1 MVVRLWLKNSKRV
14 VGDGKGEGS
23 PPPCLPLPI
32 VPRALSGHE
41 VTASPSP
48 YDTKRRGLFGG
59 KSLIPEAKGASQL

>member
-1 MVVRLWLKNSKRV
+1 MVFRLGLKNSKRV

-23 PPPCLPLPI
+23 PLPI